1 MDMKPGTCLGPYEI
15 VAPLGAGGMGE
26 VYRARDTRLEREVA
40 IKVLPADLAAN
51 PDFKQRFER
60 EAKTISSLSHP
71 HICALYDLGHEDGV
85 DFLVMELLEGETL
98 AERIKRGALPAEQ
111 VQKIGIQI
119 AEALDG
125 AHRRGL
131 VHRDLKPGNV
141 MLTQSGAKLMDFG
154 LAKPG
159 VAPRSGSSL
168 TAMPTQ
174 TTPLT
179 AEGTLVGTF
188 QYMSPEQIEGK
199 DADVRSDIFALGA
212 VLYEMA
218 TGKRAFEGKSQI
230 SVMASILE
238 KDPPPMSDLQ
248 PMTPPALER
257 LVRTCLAKDP
267 EERFQS
273 AKDVKLQLEWVAEG
287 GSRAG
292 APAVVVRRRKSR
304 ERIAWTVSALLLLAA
319 AAFAVGFVLRAPRPP
334 DQVRFHMSPPSD
346 LTLVGAPRVSPDGK
360 MVAFSAAE
368 KGGSPQIWVRPMD
381 ALKAHVLPGTDGAQY
396 RPFWSPDSRFI
407 GFIAHGKLQK
417 VGLTG
422 APPQTICDVPSGA
435 DGSWGSGGVIL
446 FDGRQGDP
454 IRRVS
459 ASGGVPVAAVK
470 SSSGGT
476 VAWPFFLPDG
486 RHFLYFASGGQDK
499 GHIMAGSLD
508 AKVKPKELVASDS
521 LGWYAPPGFLLYVK
535 NETLVAVP
543 FDASDLK
550 VTGEPVPVADNVNP
564 ISTGLASFSASDNGT
579 LVYGASESSEN
590 RIVWLDR
597 AGKEISEVGKPL
609 GVNTCALSPDGTRL
623 AMSIRDAK
631 SGRSDIWI
639 RDLERGVTSRLTFD
653 PKDEFAPVWSKD
665 GKSVIFASDRG
676 GTNGI
681 YEKSASGTGP
691 TKKIWTSQDRII
703 PGGLSPDGRFLAV
716 NRWAQGTVQTWI
728 LPMAGSKKPYAFLH
742 ASFPE
747 GMPVFSPDGHYM
759 AYVSNETGRFEIYV
773 RRFPGPS
780 GKWQVSAE
788 GGIDPQWSADGR
800 TIYFRSLNSKLMAA
814 PVTPGAGFQ
823 AGVPMALFTAE
834 FTAGTGVDQYQVSRD
849 GKKILIITPTERQK
863 TSPITVILHWDKGIK
878 R

>member
-1 MDMKPGTCLGPYEI
+1 MDMKPGTRLGPYEI

-26 VYRARDTRLEREVA
+26 VYRAKDTRLEREVA

-71 HICALYDLGHEDGV
+71 HICALYDVGHEDGV

-111 VQKIGIQI
+111 VQRLGIQI

-131 VHRDLKPGNV
+131 IHRDLKPGNV

-159 VAPRSGSSL
+159 AAPRGGSSL

-212 VLYEMA
+212 VLYEMS

-248 PMTPPALER
+248 PMTPPGLER

-304 ERIAWTVSALLLLAA
+304 ERIAWAVSVLLLLAA
-319 AAFAVGFVLRAPRPP
+319 AAFAVGFVLRAPEPP
-334 DQVRFHMSPPSD
+334 DQVRFRISPPAD
-346 LTLVGAPRVSPDGK
+346 LTYVGAPRISPDGK

-476 VAWPFFLPDG
+476 VAWPFFFPDG

-742 ASFPE
+742 ASFQE

-823 AGVPMALFTAE
+823 AGVPKALFTAE

-849 GKKILIITPTERQK
+849 GKKILLITPTERQK

>member
-1 MDMKPGTCLGPYEI
+1 
-15 VAPLGAGGMGE
+15 
-26 VYRARDTRLEREVA
+26 
-40 IKVLPADLAAN
+40 
-51 PDFKQRFER
+51 
-60 EAKTISSLSHP
+60 
-71 HICALYDLGHEDGV
+71 
-85 DFLVMELLEGETL
+85 
-98 AERIKRGALPAEQ
+98 
-111 VQKIGIQI
+111 
-119 AEALDG
+119 
-125 AHRRGL
+125 
-131 VHRDLKPGNV
+131 
-141 MLTQSGAKLMDFG
+141 
-154 LAKPG
+154 
-159 VAPRSGSSL
+159 
-168 TAMPTQ
+168 
-174 TTPLT
+174 
-179 AEGTLVGTF
+179 
-188 QYMSPEQIEGK
+188 
-199 DADVRSDIFALGA
+199 
-212 VLYEMA
+212 
-218 TGKRAFEGKSQI
+218 
-230 SVMASILE
+230 
-238 KDPPPMSDLQ
+238 
-248 PMTPPALER
+248 
-257 LVRTCLAKDP
+257 
-267 EERFQS
+267 
-273 AKDVKLQLEWVAEG
+273 
-287 GSRAG
+287 
-292 APAVVVRRRKSR
+292 
-304 ERIAWTVSALLLLAA
+304 
-319 AAFAVGFVLRAPRPP
+319 
-334 DQVRFHMSPPSD
+334 
-346 LTLVGAPRVSPDGK
+346 
-360 MVAFSAAE
+360 
-368 KGGSPQIWVRPMD
+368 
-381 ALKAHVLPGTDGAQY
+381 
-396 RPFWSPDSRFI
+396 
-407 GFIAHGKLQK
+407 
-417 VGLTG
+417 
-422 APPQTICDVPSGA
+422 
-435 DGSWGSGGVIL
+435 
-446 FDGRQGDP
+446 
-454 IRRVS
+454 
-459 ASGGVPVAAVK
+459 VPVAAVK
-470 SSSGGT
+470 SSSDGT

-486 RHFLYFASGGQDK
+486 RHFLYFSAGGQNK

-508 AKVKPKELVASDS
+508 AKAKPKELVESDS

-550 VTGEPVPVADNVNP
+550 VTGEPVPVADNVNSM
-564 ISTGLASFSASDNGT
+564 STGLASFSASDNGT

-639 RDLERGVTSRLTFD
+639 RDMERGVTSRLTFD

-665 GKSVIFASDRG
+665 GKSVIFASDRD

-716 NRWAQGTVQTWI
+716 NRWTQGTVQTWI

-742 ASFPE
+742 ASFQE

-823 AGVPMALFTAE
+823 AGVPKALFTAE

-849 GKKILIITPTERQK
+849 GKKILLITPTERQK

>member
-1 MDMKPGTCLGPYEI
+1 
-15 VAPLGAGGMGE
+15 
-26 VYRARDTRLEREVA
+26 
-40 IKVLPADLAAN
+40 
-51 PDFKQRFER
+51 
-60 EAKTISSLSHP
+60 
-71 HICALYDLGHEDGV
+71 
-85 DFLVMELLEGETL
+85 
-98 AERIKRGALPAEQ
+98 
-111 VQKIGIQI
+111 
-119 AEALDG
+119 
-125 AHRRGL
+125 
-131 VHRDLKPGNV
+131 
-141 MLTQSGAKLMDFG
+141 
-154 LAKPG
+154 
-159 VAPRSGSSL
+159 
-168 TAMPTQ
+168 
-174 TTPLT
+174 
-179 AEGTLVGTF
+179 
-188 QYMSPEQIEGK
+188 
-199 DADVRSDIFALGA
+199 
-212 VLYEMA
+212 MA

-230 SVMASILE
+230 SVIASILE
-238 KDPPPMSDLQ
+238 KDPPSMSELQ

-257 LVRTCLAKDP
+257 LIKTCLAKDP
-267 EERFQS
+267 EDRFQS
-273 AKDVKLQLEWVAEG
+273 AKDVELQLEWMAEA

-292 APAVVVRRRKSR
+292 APAASSARRKSR
-304 ERIAWTVSALLLLAA
+304 ERLAWAVSVLLLLAA
-319 AAFAVGFVLRAPRPP
+319 AAFAIGFVLRAHDLPS
-334 DQVRFHMSPPSD
+334 RFVSRSRLRRTSPMS
-346 LTLVGAPRVSPDGK
+346 APRGFPPTARWWPSPRRKKEG
-360 MVAFSAAE
+360 
-368 KGGSPQIWVRPMD
+368 RPRSGC
-381 ALKAHVLPGTDGAQY
+381 APWTRSRPTSFRARTARSTG
-396 RPFWSPDSRFI
+396 PFWSPDSRFI

-422 APPQTICDVPSGA
+422 APPQTICDAPSGA

-470 SSSGGT
+470 SSSDGT

-486 RHFLYFASGGQDK
+486 RHFLYFSAGGQDK

-508 AKVKPKELVASDS
+508 AKAKPKELVESDS

-550 VTGEPVPVADNVNP
+550 VTGEPVPVADNVNSM
-564 ISTGLASFSASDNGT
+564 STGLASFSASDNGT

-665 GKSVIFASDRG
+665 GKSVIFASDRD

-716 NRWAQGTVQTWI
+716 NRWTQGTVQTWI

-849 GKKILIITPTERQK
+849 GKKILVITPTERQK
-863 TSPITVILHWDKGIK
+863 TSPITAILHWDKGIK

>member
-1 MDMKPGTCLGPYEI
+1 
-15 VAPLGAGGMGE
+15 
-26 VYRARDTRLEREVA
+26 
-40 IKVLPADLAAN
+40 
-51 PDFKQRFER
+51 
-60 EAKTISSLSHP
+60 
-71 HICALYDLGHEDGV
+71 
-85 DFLVMELLEGETL
+85 
-98 AERIKRGALPAEQ
+98 
-111 VQKIGIQI
+111 
-119 AEALDG
+119 
-125 AHRRGL
+125 
-131 VHRDLKPGNV
+131 
-141 MLTQSGAKLMDFG
+141 
-154 LAKPG
+154 
-159 VAPRSGSSL
+159 
-168 TAMPTQ
+168 
-174 TTPLT
+174 
-179 AEGTLVGTF
+179 
-188 QYMSPEQIEGK
+188 
-199 DADVRSDIFALGA
+199 
-212 VLYEMA
+212 
-218 TGKRAFEGKSQI
+218 
-230 SVMASILE
+230 
-238 KDPPPMSDLQ
+238 
-248 PMTPPALER
+248 
-257 LVRTCLAKDP
+257 
-267 EERFQS
+267 
-273 AKDVKLQLEWVAEG
+273 
-287 GSRAG
+287 
-292 APAVVVRRRKSR
+292 
-304 ERIAWTVSALLLLAA
+304 
-319 AAFAVGFVLRAPRPP
+319 
-334 DQVRFHMSPPSD
+334 
-346 LTLVGAPRVSPDGK
+346 
-360 MVAFSAAE
+360 
-368 KGGSPQIWVRPMD
+368 
-381 ALKAHVLPGTDGAQY
+381 
-396 RPFWSPDSRFI
+396 
-407 GFIAHGKLQK
+407 
-417 VGLTG
+417 
-422 APPQTICDVPSGA
+422 
-435 DGSWGSGGVIL
+435 
-446 FDGRQGDP
+446 
-454 IRRVS
+454 
-459 ASGGVPVAAVK
+459 
-470 SSSGGT
+470 
-476 VAWPFFLPDG
+476 
-486 RHFLYFASGGQDK
+486 
-499 GHIMAGSLD
+499 MAGSLD